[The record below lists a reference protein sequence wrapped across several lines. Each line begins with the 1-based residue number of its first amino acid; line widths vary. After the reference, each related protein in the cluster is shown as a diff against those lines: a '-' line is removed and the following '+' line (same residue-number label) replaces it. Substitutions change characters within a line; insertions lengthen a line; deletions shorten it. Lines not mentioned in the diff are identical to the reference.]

1 MHFTDAN
8 NLCVINTAEY
18 GTYPCTIHL
27 EIAFVELARF
37 ICRSSIISKYQN
49 IIIIF
54 KKKSYS
60 PKVLN
65 VSFLSAT
72 IKRLTINNR
81 GPFRRKDSDTSII
94 LILSPFPRSA
104 YICFFVWSFGKQ
116 NRRCRISGSSRLHI
130 SRCPFPPPKCDSH
143 PRYPLALPHPL
154 CFWMNPLPCA

>member
-54 KKKSYS
+54 KKKKLQPQS
-60 PKVLN
+60 PERVL
-65 VSFLSAT
+65 F
-72 IKRLTINNR
+72 KRHYKASHHQQS
-81 GPFRRKDSDTSII
+81 GPIQTKR
-94 LILSPFPRSA
+94 
-104 YICFFVWSFGKQ
+104 Q
-116 NRRCRISGSSRLHI
+116 
-130 SRCPFPPPKCDSH
+130 
-143 PRYPLALPHPL
+143 
-154 CFWMNPLPCA
+154 